1 MRRDLSGGPGRLVP
15 ALLILSA
22 SLLNSA
28 GTRIP
33 SAAQPSPW
41 CRLGDLAEL
50 AKEFPAS
57 CNAHGRPVP
66 TLTHPPKWKFPP
78 PPPALLGSAFP
89 VQKPPSEL
97 RLSGVLP
104 GCDSSTLSPLR

>member
-78 PPPALLGSAFP
+78 PPPR
-89 VQKPPSEL
+89 PPGL
-97 RLSGVLP
+97 RLSRAEA
-104 GCDSSTLSPLR
+104 PL